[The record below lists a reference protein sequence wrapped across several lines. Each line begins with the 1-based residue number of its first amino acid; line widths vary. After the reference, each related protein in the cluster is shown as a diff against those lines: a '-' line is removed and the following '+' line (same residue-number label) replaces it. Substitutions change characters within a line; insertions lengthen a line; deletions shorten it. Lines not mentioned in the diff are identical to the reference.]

1 MTDKKDIFQ
10 KLEEEKA
17 LLDELGVEKLGLFG
31 SFARGD
37 QDTESDIDFVAKFQ
51 EGEKTFRNYMELKK
65 ELEQLFGR
73 EVDLVTEESIKP
85 SLKDRITEE
94 VEYA

>member
-1 MTDKKDIFQ
+1 MTEKKEIFQ

-17 LLDELGVEKLGLFG
+17 ALDELGVEKLGLFG
-31 SFARGD
+31 SFARGN
-37 QDTESDIDFVAKFQ
+37 QDTESDIDFVVKFQ
-51 EGEKTFRNYMELKK
+51 KGEKTFRNYMELKK
-65 ELEQLFGR
+65 ELEQLFSR

>member
-1 MTDKKDIFQ
+1 MTEKKEIFR

-17 LLDELGVEKLGLFG
+17 VLDELGVKKLGLFG

-37 QDTESDIDFVAKFQ
+37 QDTESDIDFVVNFQ
-51 EGEKTFRNYMELKK
+51 EGEKTFRNYMDLKRK
-65 ELEQLFGR
+65 LEQLFSR